1 MSHQPDFKARLSRFK
16 DATKPAG
23 GSEKAAPQENGVRLA
38 TMKRGDDEEL
48 RVNWSEYN
56 GKNFLSV
63 RVWSR
68 SGEAWFPMKEKGV
81 TIRLHELGDF
91 AEGVGR
97 ALDLAAEGKK
107 Q

>member
-1 MSHQPDFKARLSRFK
+1 MTAQPDFKARLDRYK
-16 DATKPAG
+16 QAAKPATA
-23 GSEKAAPQENGVRLA
+23 SDKTAPQENGVRLA

-63 RVWSR
+63 RVWTR
-68 SGEAWFPMKEKGV
+68 SGEAWFPVKDKGV